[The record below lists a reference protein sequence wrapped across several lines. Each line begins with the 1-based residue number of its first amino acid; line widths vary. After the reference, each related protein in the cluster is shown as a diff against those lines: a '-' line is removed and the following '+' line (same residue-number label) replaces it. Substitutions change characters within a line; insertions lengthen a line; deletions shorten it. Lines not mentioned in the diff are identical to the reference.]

1 MPNTLVQFRMDE
13 MTRLQA
19 IGICDRLGIDL
30 PTYMRM
36 CVAKLIEENGVPF
49 SLKLVE
55 DSDDP
60 GINAMKRLSEEA
72 RKNGTADMT
81 LEEINAEID
90 AARAQRG

>member
-13 MTRLQA
+13 MTRLRA